1 MMCEVHSQDFKLAPG
16 PPRGCQARRHL
27 RAALAT
33 GRLGYPKMHA
43 AEIKLKID
51 GSCQPFIF
59 GLEVEAAVEFQ
70 HHILREE
77 HTP

>member
-1 MMCEVHSQDFKLAPG
+1 
-16 PPRGCQARRHL
+16 
-27 RAALAT
+27 
-33 GRLGYPKMHA
+33 MHA
-43 AEIKLKID
+43 AAIKLKID

-70 HHILREE
+70 HHMLREE